1 MEKIFM
7 VVMLA
12 LVMVI
17 QVNEARALGVGDEI
31 VAGQSYTAMPFSK
44 FQIGGLAEFVLDK
57 KIKPDVGTTK
67 MKLEGTRFLL
77 KPTIC
82 PFENVDIYA
91 KVGVGVDKLENSNKD
106 LKLDSEIGPAYGGGL
121 RANLLNLEDS
131 GFRLGFDAQY
141 LRFDTGIDNVNLAST
156 NYSSASGD
164 FSVDQWQIALFM
176 VKEFFQATIYAGGE
190 YADSTVKY
198 DYTTSEN
205 QTGNEKGK
213 NDKNLGALAGLNIRV
228 SDTVIFFAEGH
239 FIDETSLSLGLNA
252 RF

>member
-1 MEKIFM
+1 MKKFFM
-7 VVMLA
+7 VVMIA
-12 LVMVI
+12 LIMGLQI
-17 QVNEARALGVGDEI
+17 KEARALGVGDEI

-57 KIKPDVGTTK
+57 KLKPDAGTNK
-67 MKLEGTRFLL
+67 MKFEGDRFLL
-77 KPTIC
+77 KPTIS
-82 PFENVDIYA
+82 PFENVDLYA
-91 KVGVGVDKLENSNKD
+91 KVGFGVDKLENSNKD
-106 LKLDSEIGPAYGGGL
+106 VKVDSEIGPAYGGGL
-121 RANLLNLEDS
+121 RANLINWEDS

-141 LRFDTGIDNVNLAST
+141 LRFDTGIDNVNISST
-156 NYSSASGD
+156 NYSSVSGD
-164 FSVDQWQIALFM
+164 FTVDQWQLALFM

-213 NDKNLGALAGLNIRV
+213 NDKNLGALAGLNIRAT
-228 SDTVIFFAEGH
+228 DTVTFFAEGH